1 MFIICAHDTD
11 AGVPP
16 TDDEHGFLFA
26 DFSYRDLLSVE
37 QLDLIA
43 NLSGCLRYQTK
54 PNCSDLCFHT
64 KYRTVDGTCNNLQN
78 PLWGSSHT
86 QFRRI
91 LKPVYE
97 NGFNT
102 PIGKYRATE
111 FAAKPD

>member
-1 MFIICAHDTD
+1 MYLSC
-11 AGVPP
+11 
-16 TDDEHGFLFA
+16 FL

-43 NLSGCLRYQTK
+43 NLSGCLQYQTK
-54 PNCSDLCFHT
+54 PNCSDMCFHT
-64 KYRTVDGTCNNLQN
+64 KYRTIDGTCNNLQN

-91 LKPVYE
+91 LRPIYE

-102 PIGKYRATE
+102 PVGKVCKEVLRVGRGFE
-111 FAAKPD
+111 FMHKTHN